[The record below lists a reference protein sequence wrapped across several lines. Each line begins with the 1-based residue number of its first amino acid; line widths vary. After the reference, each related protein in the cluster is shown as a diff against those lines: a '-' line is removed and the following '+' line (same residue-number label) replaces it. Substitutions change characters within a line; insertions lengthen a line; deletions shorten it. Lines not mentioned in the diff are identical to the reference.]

1 MKHFNYFE
9 FSHATGGEAGKTARF
24 TPPAGSARRSPG
36 GDRIPTTS
44 HDPHGPTRTVP
55 LVSAVLLSYN
65 CESLVADAI
74 RGILRQDYAGP
85 MEIVASDDASTDGT
99 FAVLEAE
106 LTNAGAN
113 HKVHLLRRVSN
124 SGSKSAHLNDVFPR
138 TAGDILISFDADDVA
153 EPSRVSRIVDAFAT
167 SPSVQAV
174 YSNFSQMD
182 PAGRPLGRGF
192 VPHPA
197 GNSADSRW
205 FARVDA
211 YAAGATLAV
220 RWAVIKQFGPLAP
233 DINEDIVLPFRASLL
248 GQCVYLDEPLVRVRR
263 HAASLTA
270 DHDRFASIAAYRSRM
285 LLGIDRARRNLQS
298 RLADLQRAEALM
310 PERFEDFAE
319 LRRIAE
325 ESVSHAEMT
334 AGLLA
339 PALTARVSALW
350 RLVRSGAYPDETLQH
365 AALALAPQAY
375 LAYKRRSLGVRR

>member
-1 MKHFNYFE
+1 
-9 FSHATGGEAGKTARF
+9 
-24 TPPAGSARRSPG
+24 
-36 GDRIPTTS
+36 
-44 HDPHGPTRTVP
+44 VP

-65 CESLVADAI
+65 CESLIADAV

-99 FAVLEAE
+99 FAILEAE
-106 LTNAGAN
+106 LASAGADR
-113 HKVHLLRRVSN
+113 KVRLLRRGSN

-138 TAGDILISFDADDVA
+138 TAGEILISFDADDVA
-153 EPSRVSRIVDAFAT
+153 ESSRVSRIVDAFTA
-167 SPSVQAV
+167 SPSIHAV
-174 YSNFSQMD
+174 YSTFSQMD

-197 GNSADSRW
+197 GNSGSSRW

-220 RWAVIKQFGPLAP
+220 RRPVIEQFGPLAP

-248 GQCVYLDEPLVRVRR
+248 GECLYLDEPLVRVRR

-270 DHDRFASIAAYRSRM
+270 DQDRLASMAAYRARM

-298 RLADLQRAEALM
+298 RLADIQRAEELM
-310 PERFEDFAE
+310 PARCADFAE
-319 LRRIAE
+319 LRCIAE

-339 PALTARVSALW
+339 PAITTRVSALW

-365 AALALAPQAY
+365 AALALAPEAY
-375 LAYKRRSLGVRR
+375 LAYKRRSFARRESG